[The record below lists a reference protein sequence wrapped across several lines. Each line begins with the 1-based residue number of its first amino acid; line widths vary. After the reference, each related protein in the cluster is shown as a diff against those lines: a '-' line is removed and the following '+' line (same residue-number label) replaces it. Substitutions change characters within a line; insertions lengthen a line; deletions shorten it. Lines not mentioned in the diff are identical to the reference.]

1 MSTGKTDYI
10 NEEKQQVKR
19 RMQGR
24 KVGKRGNL
32 SGQCYMSQTESF
44 DHLSC
49 QDRNLGGQKK
59 KITAVDY

>member
-1 MSTGKTDYI
+1 MNTGKTDYI
-10 NEEKQQVKR
+10 KTDKQPVRR

-24 KVGKRGNL
+24 KAGKRGNL

-44 DHLSC
+44 DLLSC
-49 QDRNLGGQKK
+49 QDRNLGDQKQ